1 MLLSVPVPAHLFPQ
15 PGEQFSFLS
24 VEDGTQIISVTG
36 WHSQTRE
43 EKLSFQAPIYLV
55 PQKLAV
61 IDRLFSLSL
70 THTWI
75 HTHTSFLES
84 YDLVWRK

>member
-36 WHSQTRE
+36 QHSQTRE
-43 EKLSFQAPIYLV
+43 EKLSFQAPIQHL
-55 PQKLAV
+55 P
-61 IDRLFSLSL
+61 STHLSVRCQ
-70 THTWI
+70 
-75 HTHTSFLES
+75 S
-84 YDLVWRK
+84 DAGG